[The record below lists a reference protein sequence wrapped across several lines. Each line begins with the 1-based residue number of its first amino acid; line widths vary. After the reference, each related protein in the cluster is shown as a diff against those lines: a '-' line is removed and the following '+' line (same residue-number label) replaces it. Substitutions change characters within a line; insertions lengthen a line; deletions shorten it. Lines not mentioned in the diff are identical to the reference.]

1 MSKKTLLLCG
11 ATGFIGRNLLE
22 RFVDDERYHVR
33 AVWHKKPA
41 LTQYDVEWVYANLN
55 NEDDVRRVTEGVDV
69 ILQFAAT
76 TSGAMDIVNRPYIHV
91 TDNAVMNSLLL
102 RAAFDLEVEHFV
114 FPSCTVMY
122 QPKEDPTTEEDF
134 DGNKRLLDRYFGVGN
149 TKIYIEKMCEF
160 YAGLGRTTHTVMRH
174 SNMYGPYDKYDLERS
189 HVFGATVTKVMTNE
203 TGVVNVWGTGE
214 EERDLLHVD
223 DLVNFVDAALTHQK
237 TPFGLFNVG
246 LGSAVPVIDLVKK
259 IISASGRTLA
269 IKHDLSKP
277 TIKTSLFLDCTKA
290 SKELGWSPQV
300 SLDEGIKRTLAWYK
314 EKIL

>member
-22 RFVDDERYHVR
+22 KYSNDDRYHVR

-41 LTQYDVEWVYANLN
+41 LTQYKVEWVYANLN
-55 NEDDVRRVTEGVDV
+55 NEEDVRRVTEGVDV

-76 TSGAMDIVNRPYIHV
+76 TSGAKDIVNRPYIHV

-102 RAAFDLEVEHFV
+102 RAAFDREVGHFV

-122 QPKEDPTTEEDF
+122 QPQETPTTEEDF

-149 TKIYIEKMCEF
+149 TKVYIEKMCEF
-160 YAGLGRTTHTVMRH
+160 YAGLGKTKHTVLRH

-189 HVFGATVTKVMTNE
+189 HVFGATVTKVMTNQ
-203 TGVVNVWGTGE
+203 TGLVNVWGTGE

-223 DLVNFVDAALTHQK
+223 DLVSFVDTAVTNQK
-237 TPFGLFNVG
+237 EQFGLYNVG
-246 LGSAVPVIDLVKK
+246 LGSAISVVDLVKK
-259 IISASGRTLA
+259 IISSSGRALT

-290 SKELGWSPQV
+290 AAKLGWTPKIP
-300 SLDEGIKRTLAWYK
+300 LDEGIHRTLRWYK
-314 EKIL
+314 ENVL